1 MCTFLMLRLPPRTTR
16 TDSLFPVTA
25 LVRSPR
31 AGAEISDADGRP
43 ANRPVVRTALSG
55 DDLGKG
61 NYDHFML
68 KEIYEQPAVIG
79 DTLQTVLN
87 PATRTITMPPIGCD
101 LAAVPKVTVSA
112 CGTAHYAGLVE
123 KY

>member
-1 MCTFLMLRLPPRTTR
+1 MYFVSAALALAPRTQR
-16 TDSLFPVTA
+16 ICYLEEGDWAAVT
-25 LVRSPR
+25 R

-55 DDLGKG
+55 ADLGKG

>member
-1 MCTFLMLRLPPRTTR
+1 MYFGSDALALAPLTQRICYLEEG
-16 TDSLFPVTA
+16 DWAAVT
-25 LVRSPR
+25 R

-55 DDLGKG
+55 ADLGKG

-87 PATRTITMPPIGCD
+87 PATRRPEERRVG
-101 LAAVPKVTVSA
+101 K
-112 CGTAHYAGLVE
+112 E
-123 KY
+123 